1 MLKDEFKNP
10 TLQND
15 YKESDVA
22 ELPVCACPTSP
33 REQEERQGGRG
44 RSRHQ
49 DSQVTM
55 STQMIE
61 ELTESR
67 LKEMGT
73 FKEEGSTDAEPCRAL
88 SILPFSKISLS
99 S

>member
-61 ELTESR
+61 EQTEAA
-67 LKEMGT
+67 G
-73 FKEEGSTDAEPCRAL
+73 FKSQHTQCLRATKKRGNL
-88 SILPFSKISLS
+88 Q
-99 S
+99 